1 MKLAISS
8 PPEDGFVEGAATGI
22 VRQAASSPCSSTS
35 HAFFNVDKRA
45 LCKWNNLPVSDL
57 RSIYHLSIGHETCVD

>member
-22 VRQAASSPCSSTS
+22 VRQAASSPCSPIN
-35 HAFFNVDKRA
+35 NVDKRA
-45 LCKWNNLPVSDL
+45 LCKWNNLSVSDL
-57 RSIYHLSIGHETCVD
+57 GSIYHLSIGHETCVD